1 MVSRG
6 LNLHSL
12 DYLWAGAFVSVFIDI
27 PVLCL
32 FSIYIHLFLLIC
44 KSSLCIRGY

>member
-32 FSIYIHLFLLIC
+32 FFYLY
-44 KSSLCIRGY
+44 SSFSY